1 MLEKIVAIINLRK
14 VAWVKLQPRSLWHA
28 ASPWTM
34 PGKKLSQFYHDRLNF
49 PQKERVTNL
58 ICGL

>member
-1 MLEKIVAIINLRK
+1 MLEKIVAIINQK
-14 VAWVKLQPRSLWHA
+14 GGVVKSQPRSLWHA
-28 ASPWTM
+28 TSPRTM
-34 PGKKLSQFYHDRLNF
+34 PGRKLSQYYHNRLNF